1 MHYYNLVVQY
11 RFTAE
16 CASIR
21 CIDYPLP
28 PASNPTARPI
38 QAEKAQAEQGDRSE
52 MMERS
57 VIESIAAIEE
67 DGAEVI
73 IRAAPRRSGDVP
85 VLEGYG

>member
-11 RFTAE
+11 RFANE

-28 PASNPTARPI
+28 RASNATARPI
-38 QAEKAQAEQGDRSE
+38 QAEKAQAEHGDRSE
-52 MMERS
+52 MLERS
-57 VIESIAAIEE
+57 VAESIAAIEE

-73 IRAAPRRSGDVP
+73 ILGCSAAFWGRAGAGR
-85 VLEGYG
+85 L